1 MVASSTRT
9 ATRPPWARV
18 VRVRF
23 WARFVTLIIVRRQ
36 VRAVV
41 GPRDQAC
48 PRALVR
54 RHNRCAA
61 RPSRAPV
68 LVSPA
73 RYRRVRRGLTS
84 RITPLI
90 GGGLDTIRRYRMLIG
105 GDWVDAEKFVHL
117 DLSGRLDRRAY
128 PLLPSTPP
136 A

>member
-1 MVASSTRT
+1 
-9 ATRPPWARV
+9 
-18 VRVRF
+18 
-23 WARFVTLIIVRRQ
+23 
-36 VRAVV
+36 
-41 GPRDQAC
+41 
-48 PRALVR
+48 
-54 RHNRCAA
+54 
-61 RPSRAPV
+61 
-68 LVSPA
+68 VSPA

-128 PLLPSTPP
+128 PLLLSTPP